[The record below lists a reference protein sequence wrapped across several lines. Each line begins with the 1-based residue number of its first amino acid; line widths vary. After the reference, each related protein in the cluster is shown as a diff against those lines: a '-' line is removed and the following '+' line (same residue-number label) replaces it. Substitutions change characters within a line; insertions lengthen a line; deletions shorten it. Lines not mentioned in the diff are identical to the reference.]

1 MLVNDAPI
9 AAAEAA
15 SEGLWSLASSCTGSA
30 IIALGPNTKIES
42 WPGFQVTR
50 VTLTRRL
57 RSLCNTDSA
66 FYIAKV
72 WLTIHTATLWHR
84 DRETIGKPDVF
95 PEPSASGL
103 TPFIRD
109 LEPKMC
115 RSRSDCQ
122 RMSHSVVNGN
132 RQGCVPK
139 MARRFGACRVPGM
152 KQGMRS
158 NTAKITIGYLS
169 IVR

>member
-1 MLVNDAPI
+1 MLVNDAPM

-50 VTLTRRL
+50 ITLARRL
-57 RSLCNTDSA
+57 RSLCSTDSA
-66 FYIAKV
+66 FYTAKV
-72 WLTIHTATLWHR
+72 WLTIHTATVWYR

-109 LEPKMC
+109 LEPKVCM
-115 RSRSDCQ
+115 SRSDCQ
-122 RMSHSVVNGN
+122 
-132 RQGCVPK
+132 QAVPRP
-139 MARRFGACRVPGM
+139 MATSFSDALRIRTQPDALLPLAADDLFLPAAYTEFV
-152 KQGMRS
+152 
-158 NTAKITIGYLS
+158 
-169 IVR
+169 